1 MSGTAEVVLAGAV
14 MLLETITQYTE
25 GLLRSRPSKYVRL
38 ARNLTLLAAL
48 VVGAVVVLANGSVS
62 IVNQVVVFRAVE
74 AGADLVAA
82 L

>member
-1 MSGTAEVVLAGAV
+1 MGVKTLGG
-14 MLLETITQYTE
+14 I
-25 GLLRSRPSKYVRL
+25 
-38 ARNLTLLAAL
+38 NLTPRAAL
-48 VVGAVVVLANGSVS
+48 FFGAVVVLADGSVS